1 MNPFSVNKN
10 ILESKINKEI
20 NPNKNI
26 IIREKQNELDVKLL
40 QKSILSVP
48 REIVYNF
55 MIQNILKIDDIRV
68 DSEVNYCFYNKNKN
82 NFLEYILEKNNE
94 NEMILPN
101 TLIKNKSLY
110 DESNK
115 FIDNLP
121 FVKNYNIN
129 GYLLFKNDIYVF
141 VDIEKKENSKEINY
155 IKESNVYWWVCVDEI
170 INQKKVL
177 YFSIDKRVTTL
188 FLYHPQMCFLYDKL
202 KEPTEIPTVLYFG
215 TYYKFLNYAYF
226 VGLPVK
232 TSKYMKYGS
241 YFYYLTDYNA
251 SIRYAGWSM
260 VRNNNETE
268 IDEYGRFEKGGIIR
282 CAVFLKDIKYF
293 LNRPYDKEDNS
304 KLAKEKDRRLNKM
317 TDYDGNWSNHYNSVY
332 SGINRL
338 VSDDIFTNVPMFVIR
353 NFNQINS
360 LSLHIV
366 DKSSLGE
373 KWKYNDNYKI
383 I

>member
-10 ILESKINKEI
+10 ILKTKITKEPKINK
-20 NPNKNI
+20 KI
-26 IIREKQNELDVKLL
+26 IIHESQKELHVKPL
-40 QKSILSVP
+40 QRDILSKTK
-48 REIVYNF
+48 EKVYDF
-55 MIQNILKIDDIRV
+55 MIQNILKTQDIYV
-68 DSEVNYCFYNKNKN
+68 DSEVNYCFYHKNKN

-101 TLIKNKSLY
+101 TLIKHKSLY

-121 FVKNYNIN
+121 FIKNHSIN
-129 GYLLFKNDIYVF
+129 GYLLFKNIIYVF

-155 IKESNVYWWVCVDEI
+155 IKASNIYWWVCVDEI

-177 YFSIDKRVTTL
+177 YFSIDKRVTSL
-188 FLYHPQMCFLYDKL
+188 FLHHPQMCFLYDEL
-202 KEPTEIPTVLYFG
+202 KDPTEIPTILYFG
-215 TYYKFLNYAYF
+215 TYYKFLNYAYSI
-226 VGLPVK
+226 GLPGQ

-251 SIRYAGWSM
+251 SIRYAGWS
-260 VRNNNETE
+260 VIRNNNEKE
-268 IDEYGRFEKGGIIR
+268 IDKYGRFEKGGIIR
-282 CAVFLKDIKYF
+282 CAVFLKDTKYF

-304 KLAKEKDRRLNKM
+304 ELAREKDQRLIKM
-317 TDYDGNWSNHYNSVY
+317 TDYDGTWSNDYSSVY
-332 SGINRL
+332 SGITR
-338 VSDDIFTNVPMFVIR
+338 VVDDDRFTNIPMFVIR
-353 NFNQINS
+353 NFNQIHS

-373 KWKYNDNYKI
+373 KWNYNDNYKI

>member
-10 ILESKINKEI
+10 ILKTKITKESKINKKVVI
-20 NPNKNI
+20 QKS
-26 IIREKQNELDVKLL
+26 QNELQIKPL
-40 QKSILSVP
+40 QTSNLKKTK
-48 REIVYNF
+48 EKVYDF
-55 MIQNILKIDDIRV
+55 VIQNILKTQDIRV

-115 FIDNLP
+115 FITNLS
-121 FVKNYNIN
+121 FIKNYSII
-129 GYLLFKNDIYVF
+129 GYLLFKNIIYVF

-177 YFSIDKRVTTL
+177 YFPIDKSVTTL
-188 FLYHPQMCFLYDKL
+188 FLHHPQMCFLYDKL
-202 KEPTEIPTVLYFG
+202 KEPSEIPTVLYFG
-215 TYYKFLNYAYF
+215 TYYKFLNYAYSI
-226 VGLPVK
+226 GLPAQS
-232 TSKYMKYGS
+232 SKYMKYGP

-251 SIRYAGWSM
+251 SIRYAGWTV
-260 VRNNNETE
+260 VRNNNEKE
-268 IDEYGRFEKGGIIR
+268 IDKYGRFEKGGVIR
-282 CAVFLKDIKYF
+282 CAVFLKDTKYF
-293 LNRPYDKEDNS
+293 LNRPYDKEDDS
-304 KLAKEKDRRLNKM
+304 ELAKEKDKRLIKM
-317 TDYDGNWSNHYNSVY
+317 TDYDGLWSDDYSSVY
-332 SGINRL
+332 SGITR
-338 VSDDIFTNVPMFVIR
+338 VVDDDRFTNIPMFIIR
-353 NFNQINS
+353 NFNQIHS

-373 KWKYNDNYKI
+373 KWNYNDNYKI